1 MTIAVNN
8 GYSIARSDKARAAWN
23 AQQAIARPQTVNQY
37 RATAARLA
45 QRLPGVVRV
54 N

>member
-8 GYSIARSDKARAAWN
+8 GYSIARSEKARSAWN
-23 AQQAIARPQTVNQY
+23 AQQASARPQSVQQY

-45 QRLPGVVRV
+45 QRLPGNVRV